1 MHTNRII
8 SLSLAHYL
16 TITAL
21 IFATPA
27 LAQDSITNHTYPFHK
42 APLPNKTLFPA
53 PPQLLNIGDDSR
65 PNLSIGVQEFSLS
78 ASINLTDT
86 PQSNLDLAYG
96 YFFRDNWQIGVTGN
110 ISGGSDDIGIGLGV
124 FTQYNFVNE
133 TKWVPF
139 IGGSAEWAR
148 LNSNVISDVSTVSF
162 GVEVGVKY
170 FIKETFALSMAF
182 SSNFG
187 FDDVFSGGDS
197 FQEKI
202 RIGTVFYF

>member
-8 SLSLAHYL
+8 SPSLAHYL
-16 TITAL
+16 TITVL

-53 PPQLLNIGDDSR
+53 PP
-65 PNLSIGVQEFSLS
+65 
-78 ASINLTDT
+78 
-86 PQSNLDLAYG
+86 
-96 YFFRDNWQIGVTGN
+96 
-110 ISGGSDDIGIGLGV
+110 GGSDDIGIGLGV

-182 SSNFG
+182 SSIASKKKLESAQSSIFKP
-187 FDDVFSGGDS
+187 
-197 FQEKI
+197 KI
-202 RIGTVFYF
+202 EHFPHFVAW